1 MSYLQRQ
8 QNRPLG
14 SVFSSCARQ
23 GSPCG
28 AHRECRTF
36 RPAPLR
42 MLDALHAHTAELR
55 AHQTLAED
63 KETSHLRN
71 WSFCL
76 APGRARTCN
85 LRIRSPTLYPIELR
99 AHVFVFI
106 KDIKKGWK
114 TGLEPAT
121 TRSTIW
127 GSTIEL
133 LPPLFY

>member
-1 MSYLQRQ
+1 MSYLQGQ
-8 QNRPLG
+8 QNRPQWPVSL
-14 SVFSSCARQ
+14 SCARQ
-23 GSPCG
+23 GSSYG
-28 AHRECRTF
+28 AHRVGRAY

-63 KETSHLRN
+63 NETSHLRN

-99 AHVFVFI
+99 AHVVVFR